1 MTRPSRSALVTA
13 GAVAAML
20 VLLVVAGRWSQGRL
34 DRSAGPPPPTGP
46 PPATTTPITTPT
58 LPPAGVL
65 QVGGAGP
72 VDDVAV
78 AGRAVWAAAGA
89 MVSGFDRATG
99 GPTATIAAFP
109 DGGPRPLVR
118 LTAGAGA
125 LWVAV
130 IGERLLRV
138 DPETARVAAWEAV
151 VPSAPAAVGAGGV
164 WVPCCDFDG
173 RGRLAR
179 IDPATDRVVALVEL
193 PGIGGAVGAG
203 PAGVWVRGVGGP
215 LWRVDPA
222 ANRVVAAVPVPGLGE
237 RPGSVAVTRDTVWVS
252 DPESATV
259 VRIDPRRNRLAGR
272 RVEADG
278 QDLTAAPGG
287 VVWATSGTRLLGLSG
302 GRVLGPYRD
311 LQELSGVRID
321 ATAAG
326 PGELWFGTPAGLF
339 RVDPGALG

>member
-1 MTRPSRSALVTA
+1 MTRPSRPASLTA
-13 GAVAAML
+13 VAVAAML

-34 DRSAGPPPPTGP
+34 DRSAGPPPAPGR
-46 PPATTTPITTPT
+46 PPATTVAPT
-58 LPPAGVL
+58 VVAPTGVL

-78 AGRAVWAAAGA
+78 AGGAVWAAAGA
-89 MVSGFDRATG
+89 TVSGFDQATG
-99 GPTATIAAFP
+99 RPTATIAAFP
-109 DGGPRPLVR
+109 DGGPPPLVR

-138 DPETARVAAWEAV
+138 DPQTARVAAWLAV

-179 IDPATDRVVALVEL
+179 IDPATDRVAALVEL
-193 PGIGGAVGAG
+193 PGIGDAVGAG
-203 PAGVWVRGVGGP
+203 PAGVWVHGVGGP
-215 LWRVDPA
+215 VWRVDPA
-222 ANRVVAAVPVPGLGE
+222 ANRVVAAVPVPGMGD
-237 RPGSVAVTRDTVWVS
+237 RPGSIAVTRDVVWVS

-259 VRIDPRRNRLAGR
+259 VRIDPRRNRPAGG

-278 QDLTAAPGG
+278 QDLAAAADG

-302 GRVLGPYRD
+302 GQVLGPYRD
-311 LQELSGVRID
+311 LHELSSVRID
-321 ATAAG
+321 AVAVG
-326 PGELWFGTPAGLF
+326 SEELWFGTPAGLF